1 MLHTPW
7 MIRHKTCVVAK
18 SRHALD
24 QSLTNE
30 GCVSL
35 ATARRVDMA
44 RGRPNLMMRGLILA
58 LYTRTPNMLKRT
70 DFVDLLATRFVRLD
84 QKIVCSSHNQ

>member
-44 RGRPNLMMRGLILA
+44 RGRPNLMMRGAHPCA
-58 LYTRTPNMLKRT
+58 LYENPKHAETN
-70 DFVDLLATRFVRLD
+70 
-84 QKIVCSSHNQ
+84 